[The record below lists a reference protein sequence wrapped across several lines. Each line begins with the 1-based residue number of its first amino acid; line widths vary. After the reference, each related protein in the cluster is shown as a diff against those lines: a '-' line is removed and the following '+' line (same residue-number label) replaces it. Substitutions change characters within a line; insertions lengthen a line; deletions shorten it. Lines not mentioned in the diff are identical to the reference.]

1 MLASGRDRGLV
12 LRHRLFLILGLAAAA
27 CCLPA
32 VSPATDVPPLRG
44 ASQPFFTTDFA
55 VSPDGDGR
63 PVLSVSVA
71 VPYPELQWIA
81 LPQGYEAGAEITVSF
96 LPGSGR
102 ERVYGGTW
110 ERRLFVPD
118 FSMTVLASSAI
129 VHSRS
134 FAVPPGRYTVRV
146 SVRDLNADVS
156 SSASERL
163 EVPDYSQVP
172 VGFSDLELGTSDSTG
187 HFALV
192 PARVYGFDVSRLAA
206 RVSLFDRRPGSWPRS
221 YPFRY
226 RVLDEYGLEVLSG
239 AEQVMLARS
248 AQPVVVRPAG
258 SDLFLGSYVFEVTLV
273 QGRSHWR
280 ADRSFDVEQ
289 SGPPR
294 GKDFARVLEV
304 LSYIAETKE
313 IEHLRSLTP
322 EQQAAGW
329 EQFWRKRDPAPG
341 TGPNEALVEFFRR
354 VRYAGHRFQGFGPGW
369 RSDMGRIYIKYGAPE
384 RVETV
389 PPALGAISV
398 EVWYYSHP
406 HRRFVFEDRDGF
418 GRFVLTSPAFE

>member
-1 MLASGRDRGLV
+1 
-12 LRHRLFLILGLAAAA
+12 
-27 CCLPA
+27 
-32 VSPATDVPPLRG
+32 
-44 ASQPFFTTDFA
+44 
-55 VSPDGDGR
+55 
-63 PVLSVSVA
+63 VLSVSVT
-71 VPYPELQWIA
+71 VPYPELQWVA
-81 LPQGYEAGAEITVSF
+81 LPRGYGAGAEIAVSF

-102 ERVYGGTW
+102 ERVHGGTW
-110 ERRLFVPD
+110 ERRLFVPA
-118 FSMTVLASSAI
+118 FSMTVPASSAI
-129 VHSRS
+129 VHSMS
-134 FAVPPGRYTVRV
+134 FTVPPGRYTARV
-146 SVRDLNADVS
+146 SVRDLNADVG

-163 EVPDYSQVP
+163 DVPDYSQVP

-187 HFALV
+187 RFALV
-192 PARVYGFDVSRLAA
+192 PARVYGFDVGRLAA
-206 RVSLFDRRPGSWPRS
+206 RVFLFDRRPGLWPRT

-226 RVLDEYGLEVLSG
+226 RILDEYGLEVRSG

-248 AQPVVVRPAG
+248 AEPVVVRPAG

-273 QGRSHWR
+273 QGLSHWR
-280 ADRSFDVEQ
+280 VDRSFDVEQ

-294 GKDFARVLEV
+294 GKEFARVLEM
-304 LSYIAETKE
+304 LSYIAEPKE
-313 IEHLRSLTP
+313 IEHLRSLAP

-354 VRYAGHRFQGFGPGW
+354 VRYAGRRFQGFGPGW

-384 RVETV
+384 RAETV
-389 PPALGAISV
+389 SSAIGTISV

-406 HRRFVFEDRDGF
+406 YRRFVFEDRDGF